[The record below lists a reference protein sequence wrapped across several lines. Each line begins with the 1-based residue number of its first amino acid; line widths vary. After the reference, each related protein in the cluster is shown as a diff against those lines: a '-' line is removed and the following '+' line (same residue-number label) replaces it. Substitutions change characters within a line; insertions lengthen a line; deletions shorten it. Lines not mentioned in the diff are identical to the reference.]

1 MFWVRCLIDMV
12 DNMNN
17 WEDEKSPPRL
27 VCQKVKHRRVR
38 RTIRL
43 PPGMVPTPTK
53 QLRSR
58 EGLDICIKPLI
69 ELRHS
74 ALHFSPK
81 LKFPERLGL
90 SLLRLGLFGWRNC
103 INICWPG
110 GGLRH
115 SRLHGGVLLGG
126 RGAPFLL
133 VGARTNASTKKKSV
147 NMSERGC
154 RKCKTRL
161 GQK

>member
-1 MFWVRCLIDMV
+1 
-12 DNMNN
+12 
-17 WEDEKSPPRL
+17 
-27 VCQKVKHRRVR
+27 
-38 RTIRL
+38 
-43 PPGMVPTPTK
+43 MVPTPTK

-103 INICWPG
+103 INI
-110 GGLRH
+110 
-115 SRLHGGVLLGG
+115 
-126 RGAPFLL
+126 
-133 VGARTNASTKKKSV
+133 
-147 NMSERGC
+147 
-154 RKCKTRL
+154 
-161 GQK
+161 